1 MINQSR
7 EQGFTTAELLIT
19 IFVGVAFI
27 LTGYQLYG
35 IIAGNSSN
43 TQQQAIAS
51 NLAYADLQVA
61 TGSSTVAPACTASP
75 QVSSTTPVPTGT
87 LLPSGST
94 VTTTFSCPY
103 GTSSTITEVIVTVN
117 YGSGQATHGIY
128 ATR

>member
-1 MINQSR
+1 MTPRPQ

-27 LTGYQLYG
+27 LTAYQLYG

-61 TGSSTVAPACTASP
+61 AGQVGVTCATSSSSPSIPSGTALPRGSSATVAIT
-75 QVSSTTPVPTGT
+75 
-87 LLPSGST
+87 
-94 VTTTFSCPY
+94 CPF
-103 GTSSTITEVIVTVN
+103 GTSSAVSEVTATVT
-117 YGSGQATHGIY
+117 YGSNKVSHGIY
-128 ATR
+128 ATQ